1 MKMFL
6 GDRESNIDREINAV
20 ELKAVL
26 DTLKG
31 DPDGGNYE
39 VIVLSY
45 IDKFGNLF
53 FDVETHSTFG
63 G

>member
-6 GDRESNIDREINAV
+6 GDREANADREINAT

-31 DPDGGNYE
+31 DPDGGSCE
-39 VIVLSY
+39 MIVLSH

-53 FDVETHSTFG
+53 FDIETYSTFG